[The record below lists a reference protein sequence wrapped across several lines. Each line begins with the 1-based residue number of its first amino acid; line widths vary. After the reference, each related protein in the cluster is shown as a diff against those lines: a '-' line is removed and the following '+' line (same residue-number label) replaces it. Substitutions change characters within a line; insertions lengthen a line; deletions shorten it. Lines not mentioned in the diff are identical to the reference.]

1 MRGRC
6 FVNCGRI
13 GNIYSGEIRVAN
25 QLGEEEKDILLTIE
39 LFCVWASEYWWNKET

>member
-6 FVNCGRI
+6 VVNFGRRV
-13 GNIYSGEIRVAN
+13 GIYSEEIRVAN

-39 LFCVWASEYWWNKET
+39 LFCVLISEYW